1 MRNRATLRPAL
12 LVLILFPIAV
22 GSLWS
27 QTPYWETPSQLIT
40 QRVGSSSAVAAG
52 SFMVVAWQD
61 IKPRS
66 ATDKTSGTIT
76 LSLAV
81 SHDGITW
88 TKHASFFGP
97 IPYAGVTEGNEP
109 RIYSMT
115 VDAQDRIMVAVAAS
129 DRETVILQSTDQGAT
144 FQQAQ
149 RLTSATSTVVPNI
162 FAMGKGGFVLL
173 LSQGTSGTT
182 AEGIS
187 SLIYSFSRD
196 GKTWSAL
203 SPFVTSADKTSS
215 PQLQPAAAFFQG
227 RDYVIFEALTPRSG
241 NTNTWQLYLK
251 SSGDSGMT
259 WDTAVP
265 ITSIQAFGKDSLDY
279 NNERPRLTTVGT
291 QLALVWERSAFGA
304 ERPQIW
310 TARLDAKGSVV
321 GAPEIVTNS
330 APSRFAQVVVNHG
343 TSFVVFVD
351 GSGANSRI
359 ILAEKVKTW
368 ETQPLLNTGVQSAV
382 FPQAL
387 VFKGSMY
394 MFWENQAQIGITS
407 SIVELRPLTSVGE
420 PIVRPVDFTPGVP
433 ANRDSVTV
441 SWTEPVPA
449 DPSGIREYRYWWT
462 YTSAAGSV
470 EVERQTVSGLST
482 QGKPLTTTRKTDK
495 DGVWSFSV
503 LAVDLAGNISPTPAS
518 VSFARDATPPQPI
531 SFQVL
536 GQGGTVVLSA
546 PAAAPEK
553 RDANSFVIDTNTFTL
568 RWVPGGDTDIVGYT
582 YNLQQGWTNLDEY
595 KKSSVPLLGP
605 PSRVVTTTTERPF
618 VNEDNGVYA
627 LTVRAID
634 KAGNFSAPS
643 TIALALANYQVVTR
657 IDFVTTQK
665 DPILGNVS
673 LTINGRGFIENGPI
687 RKLYLYRG
695 QAKPPYD
702 IELDPIAPLRIT
714 DRQISGIVLD
724 QNRESGSYKIG
735 LVQDRPTGQTVPY
748 YTPAAMFTFQSPG
761 TVKVGNF
768 QIQLPSWIIGQNPQ
782 YIFSFDAL
790 LVVLIVALLG
800 VLSFLAV
807 RKIVALAQE
816 GAAVRSEVLALLEG
830 RPNVQ
835 WEERKKRMQVLN
847 KRGMGLRFKF
857 TLLIVILV
865 IMIVLIVSL
874 PLGFQMVNRE
884 RQTSGT
890 DLQKSA
896 DILLGAL
903 VTSAETQIRLLDA
916 GFEGA
921 ADIPSLITTMKEAV
935 TTTVTGPKFVI
946 GGPNPDAGP
955 TVVKD
960 FVWASDEDKF
970 LAEQKAGNFD
980 IAAEKVGDDLAN
992 GRVGALQKQ
1001 IDADGMAKLGSLVTE
1016 YRALY
1021 GQQQDL
1027 QNKTDAASRKALAMV
1042 SPQVSDKRKAIDV
1055 EAKALFARSYA
1066 IPEFNAGARLQP
1078 SYLFYEPI
1086 IFYNKATNLADTSFY
1101 QGMVRLRV
1109 DATGINKQIDDGIR
1123 EILRT
1128 ASTIAL
1134 IAIVLGVLGA
1144 IIMANITITP
1154 IRKLSRGV
1162 AIIRDTEDKEQLRD
1176 HTIDVG
1182 TRDEIGLLAET
1193 VNEMTKGLVKAAA
1206 ANKELLLGK
1215 DVQKMFLPLDKDAD
1229 NRKGTTAG
1237 EDNKEVE
1244 IYGYYEGAKGVSG
1257 DYFDFKKLDKNHY
1270 AFIKCD
1276 VAGKGVPAA
1285 LIMVEVATLFISYFR
1300 DWEKRQQNIA
1310 SIKDPKAKQRAVQEL
1325 ERIDT
1330 LVYTINDML
1339 EERGFK
1345 GRFAAL
1351 TIVLFNSETGVA
1363 NVCNAGDN
1371 LMHIFEARTKK
1382 MIAVK
1387 LPDSPAAGV
1396 FPSML
1401 VEMKSGFRQIPHR
1414 LDVGDALFMFTD
1426 GFEEAKRSFR
1436 NATGEIVPCE
1446 APDVKEGEPHGE
1458 THSRGQTS
1466 EEFGTP
1472 RIEAIVAATFSRS
1485 HYTLVR
1491 SHVMDED
1498 EHLEFD
1504 FSSCAGTV
1512 KDAVLALVAVEKVFR
1527 MIPHNDGD
1535 TSGRIVVEAKVD
1547 AFLKE
1552 HFLGY
1557 GTYFSQRAENQPNA
1571 SAITFAGLKEDEQYD
1586 DLTILV
1592 LRRK

>member
-1 MRNRATLRPAL
+1 MSRMPAPHRRL
-12 LVLILFPIAV
+12 LVLVLLCSAIGTAYA
-22 GSLWS
+22 
-27 QTPYWETPSQLIT
+27 QTPYWETPSQLVV
-40 QRVGSSSAVAAG
+40 QRVGSSSAAAG
-52 SFMVVAWQD
+52 SSFMVVAWQD

-66 ATDKTSGTIT
+66 ATDRTSGTIS

-81 SHDGITW
+81 SRDGIAW
-88 TKHASFFGP
+88 TTHSQFFGP

-109 RIYSMT
+109 RIYSLAI
-115 VDAQDRIMVAVAAS
+115 DAQDRIVVAATAS
-129 DRETVILQSTDQGAT
+129 NRETVILQSTDQGT
-144 FQQAQ
+144 SFQQVQ
-149 RLTSATSTVVPNI
+149 RLTSATSTVVPNL
-162 FAMGKGGFVLL
+162 FVMGKGGFVLL

-182 AEGIS
+182 SEGAS
-187 SLIYSFSRD
+187 SLVYSVSRD
-196 GKTWSAL
+196 GKAWSAL
-203 SPFVTSADKTSS
+203 APFITSADKVSS
-215 PQLQPAAAFFQG
+215 PQLQPAAASFQG
-227 RDYVIFEALTPRSG
+227 RDYIIFESLTARSE
-241 NTNTWQLYLK
+241 TTSTWQLYVK
-251 SSGDSGMT
+251 SSGDSGAT
-259 WDTAVP
+259 WDAAVP
-265 ITSIQAFGKDSLDY
+265 VTSGKAFGNDALDY
-279 NNERPRLTTVGT
+279 NNERPRLTVVGA

-310 TARLDAKGSVV
+310 TTRLDAKGATV
-321 GAPEIVTNS
+321 GAPEIVASS
-330 APSRFAQVVVNHG
+330 APSRFAQVVVSHG
-343 TSFVVFVD
+343 VSLVVFVD
-351 GSGANSRI
+351 GSGAISRI
-359 ILAEKVKTW
+359 VLADKAKTW
-368 ETQPLLNTGVQSAV
+368 ETQPLQNTSIQSAV
-382 FPQAL
+382 FPQAII
-387 VFKGSMY
+387 FKGSMF
-394 MFWENQAQIGITS
+394 MFWENQSQIGVTS
-407 SIVELRPLTSVGE
+407 SIVELRPLTSVGL
-420 PIVRPVDFTPGVP
+420 PVVRPLDFTPGTP
-433 ANRDSVTV
+433 SNRDTVTV
-441 SWTEPVPA
+441 SWTEPVPV

-462 YTSAAGSV
+462 YTGLAGSV
-470 EVERQTVSGLST
+470 EVERQTVSGLNAEGKSFTST
-482 QGKPLTTTRKTDK
+482 RRMDK

-503 LAVDLAGNISPTPAS
+503 VAVDLAGNISPTPAS
-518 VSFARDATPPQPI
+518 VSFTRDATPPQPVT
-531 SFQVL
+531 FQIL
-536 GQGGTVVLSA
+536 GPGGSPVLSA
-546 PAAAPEK
+546 PSAAPEK
-553 RDANSFVIDTNTFTL
+553 RDGNSYAVDTNTFTL
-568 RWVPGGDTDIVGYT
+568 RWVTAGEKDIVGYT
-582 YNLQQGWTNLDEY
+582 FNLQQGWATLDDY
-595 KKSSVPLLGP
+595 RKSTVPLLGP
-605 PSRVVTTTTERPF
+605 PSRVVTTATERSF

-634 KAGNFSAPS
+634 RAGNYSAPS
-643 TIALALANYQVVTR
+643 TIALGLANYQIVTR

-665 DPILGNVS
+665 DPILGNVAV
-673 LTINGRGFIENGPI
+673 TINGRGFTDNGAI
-687 RKLYLYRG
+687 RKIYLYRG
-695 QAKPPYD
+695 QPKAPYD
-702 IELDPIAPLRIT
+702 IELDPIAPIRIT

-735 LVQDRPTGQTVPY
+735 LLQDRPTGQTAPY
-748 YTPAAMFTFQSPG
+748 YTPAALLTFQSPG

-768 QIQLPSWIIGQNPQ
+768 QVQIPAWIIGQNPQ

-830 RPNVQ
+830 RPNVD
-835 WEERKKRMQVLN
+835 WEERKKRMQALN

-865 IMIVLIVSL
+865 FLIVLIVSF

-921 ADIPSLITTMKEAV
+921 ADIPGLISTMKEAV

-955 TVVKD
+955 TIAKD
-960 FVWASDEDKF
+960 FVWASNEDKF
-970 LAEQKAGNFD
+970 VTEQKAGVFN
-980 IAAEKVGDDLAN
+980 IAAETVGDDLAN
-992 GRVGALQKQ
+992 GRVRALQKQ
-1001 IDADGMAKLGSLVTE
+1001 VDTDGMAKLGSLVAE
-1016 YRALY
+1016 YRTLY

-1027 QNKTDAASRKALAMV
+1027 QSKTDAASRRALATV
-1042 SPQVSDKRKAIDV
+1042 SPQVSDKRKAIDT
-1055 EAKALFARSYA
+1055 EAKALFAHSYA
-1066 IPEFNAGARLQP
+1066 LPEFNAGARLKP

-1101 QGMVRLRV
+1101 QGMVRLTV
-1109 DATGINKQIDDGIR
+1109 NATSINKQIDDGIR

-1162 AIIRDTEDKEQLRD
+1162 AIIRDTEDKEQLKD
-1176 HTIDVG
+1176 HNIEVG

-1237 EDNKEVE
+1237 EDGKEVE

-1310 SIKDPKAKQRAVQEL
+1310 LIKDPKAKQRAIQEL

-1351 TIVLFNSETGVA
+1351 TIVLLNSETGIA

-1371 LMHIFEARTKK
+1371 LMHVFEARAKK
-1382 MIAVK
+1382 MVSVK

-1401 VEMKSGFRQIPHR
+1401 VEMKSGFKQIPHR

-1436 NATGEIVPCE
+1436 NASGEVVPCE
-1446 APDVKEGEPHGE
+1446 APEVKDGEAHGE

-1466 EEFGTP
+1466 EEFGIR
-1472 RIEAIVAATFSRS
+1472 RIEAIVAAAFARTR
-1485 HYTLVR
+1485 YTLMR
-1491 SHVMDED
+1491 SHVLDSD

-1504 FSSCAGTV
+1504 FSTCAGTV

-1527 MIPHNDGD
+1527 MIPHHEGAA
-1535 TSGRIVVEAKVD
+1535 SERIVVEAKVD

-1557 GTYFSQRAENQPNA
+1557 GKYFTQRSETQPNA
-1571 SAITFAGLKEDEQYD
+1571 STVTFTGLKEDEQYD